1 MTIQTIDRFTVP
13 FCIPLL
19 FIVSAGCAMGA
30 PLDDG
35 GSAADPDDSSSTTVF
50 VEPDPPTEPLPEPE
64 AARSVFA
71 QYCASCHGAEGPGN
85 GNIRFIADL
94 NALVSNSLVVPGDP
108 EASRVF
114 QRMTDAN
121 NPMPPAAVAERPSAA
136 DIATIRGWINAGA
149 LPGEQA
155 CENSF
160 VGFDEMFETMRSDI
174 IGIKGEDRVHIRYL
188 TLTHLHNAGMCER
201 ELDLYRDAIAKG
213 VNSLSVKSKLEKPV
227 PIDERDTIYRVD
239 LRDYG
244 WDNNPNFVDKDLWD
258 TIAAVNPFAV
268 AFEGD
273 PADDVRVF
281 SNTSIPFQPADSFL
295 QIATGG
301 FLNAVDPGPNLY
313 YKILQIVREQPN
325 GTIERSLDVLEQ
337 GLGVPDRAAA
347 ISAGEV
353 FRVIVQDSGVSQNN
367 RAYDRYDGSS
377 FGTYYYRSYDF
388 ASESGDR
395 NLFENPTDFVADG
408 GEMIFTLPNGLQGY
422 AISDQVD
429 ELVDVAPTNI
439 VKDLGQRDATVR
451 VGISCMA
458 CHAGGINA
466 RPDEF
471 EAFYAV
477 AENNFKKDERELIA
491 LLFSEPD
498 DALAT
503 QQSDARQFQ
512 GLLEEIGI
520 TSVAPEP
527 IYGVSQQFEANLTL
541 ARVAAEVGMT
551 TTQFSFELGALNG
564 VFDKLQYTT
573 MTRDEFAGVYVESM
587 CILLPGSGVLPEDCF
602 RE

>member
-1 MTIQTIDRFTVP
+1 MTIQTTARFTIPSCV
-13 FCIPLL
+13 PLL
-19 FIVSAGCAMGA
+19 LIVSSGCAMGVS
-30 PLDDG
+30 LDDG
-35 GSAADPDDSSSTTVF
+35 GAADPGGSGSTTVAE
-50 VEPDPPTEPLPEPE
+50 EPELPTEPLPKPE

-71 QYCASCHGAEGPGN
+71 RYCSSCHGAEGLGS
-85 GNIRFIADL
+85 GNIRFIEDL
-94 NALVSNSLVVPGDP
+94 NALVTNSLVVPGNP

-114 QRMTDAN
+114 QRMTDPV
-121 NPMPPAAVAERPSAA
+121 NPMPPVAIAERPSAA
-136 DIATIRGWINAGA
+136 DIATVRGWINAGA
-149 LPGEQA
+149 LPGEQS
-155 CENSF
+155 CENTF
-160 VGFDEMFETMRSDI
+160 VGFDDMFKTMRSDI
-174 IGIKGEDRVHIRYL
+174 VGIRGSDRAHIRYL

-213 VNSLSVKSKLEKPV
+213 VNSLSVKAKLEKPV
-227 PIDERDTIYRVD
+227 PIDDLRTIYRVD

-244 WDNNPNFVDKDLWD
+244 WDNNPNFVDRDLWD
-258 TIAAVNPFAV
+258 TIAESNPFAV

-273 PADDVRVF
+273 AADDVREF

-301 FLNAVDPGPNLY
+301 FLNSVDPGPNLY
-313 YKILQIVREQPN
+313 YKILQLVRQQPD
-325 GTIERSLDVLEQ
+325 GTLVRSLDALEKE
-337 GLGVPDRAAA
+337 LGVPDRAAA
-347 ISAGEV
+347 ISAGEA
-353 FRVIVQDSGVSQNN
+353 FRVIVQDSGVSQHN
-367 RAYDRYDGSS
+367 RAYDRYDGAS
-377 FGTYYYRSYDF
+377 FGTYYYRSFDF

-395 NLFENPTDFVADG
+395 NLFDHPTDFVADG

-422 AISDQVD
+422 AISDQDDV
-429 ELVDVAPTNI
+429 LVDLAPTNI

-451 VGISCMA
+451 VGISCIA
-458 CHAGGINA
+458 CHAGGINV

-471 EAFYAV
+471 AAFYAV
-477 AENNFKKDERELIA
+477 AENNFRKEERDLIA

-498 DALAT
+498 DALAR
-503 QQSDARQFQ
+503 QKSDARQFQ
-512 GLLEEIGI
+512 NILEDLGI
-520 TSVAPEP
+520 TSVTPEP

-551 TTQFSFELGALNG
+551 ATQFSFELGGLNG

-573 MTRDEFAGVYVESM
+573 MTRDEFAGLYVESM